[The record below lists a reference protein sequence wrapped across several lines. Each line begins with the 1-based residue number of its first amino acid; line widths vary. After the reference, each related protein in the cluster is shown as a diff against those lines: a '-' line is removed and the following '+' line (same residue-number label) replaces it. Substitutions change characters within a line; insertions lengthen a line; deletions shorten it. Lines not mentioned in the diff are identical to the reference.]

1 MKKLGLVLGSGGSRG
16 VAHIGFIKAMVEEGI
31 TPSVITGSSMGAL
44 VGACFALGLKP
55 DYMINEITKLK
66 MSDLLDIS
74 INPLRNLAI
83 LRSKKV
89 YKRLE
94 KYFGNKTFAD
104 VKIPYNCVAVDVHTG
119 KAVTFDPHEKIVD
132 GVVASCC
139 IPGVFKPVVRGEQML
154 VDGGIQCRLPID
166 EARSMGAEV
175 IVAVDVMGELR
186 PNNKKYNI
194 LSVMFRTADIYD
206 TELTKIKLLH
216 QKPDLYLLPKLGDM
230 NQYKFKGISEAI
242 EQGYELGKEYAE
254 KIKELLKN

>member
-16 VAHIGFIKAMVEEGI
+16 VAHIGFIKALVEEDI

-55 DYMINEITKLK
+55 DYMIKEITKLK

-74 INPLRNLAI
+74 FNPLGNLAI

-104 VKIPYNCVAVDVHTG
+104 VKIPYNCVAVDVHSG
-119 KAVTFDPHEKIVD
+119 KSVTFEQHEKIVD
-132 GVVASCC
+132 GVVSSCC

-166 EARSMGAEV
+166 EARNMGAEV

-206 TELTKIKLLH
+206 AELTKIKLLY
-216 QKPDLYLLPKLGDM
+216 QKPDLYLRPDLGDM
-230 NQYKFKGISEAI
+230 NQYKFKGIKEAI
-242 EQGYELGKEYAE
+242 EKGYELGKEYAE
-254 KIKELLKN
+254 KIKELIKN